1 MQYTNSY
8 TSLIHIPISKPI
20 GDGYTIFKA
29 LSLVS
34 VTTSTYSMQSEHST
48 VKPRVRFERMQTN
61 EIRSD

>member
-8 TSLIHIPISKPI
+8 TSLIHIPILKPI

-34 VTTSTYSMQSEHST
+34 AML
-48 VKPRVRFERMQTN
+48 
-61 EIRSD
+61 